1 MDKKT
6 YNEERLERIER
17 FLREQMSPE
26 ETQEFIKDLKND
38 KELREDAQMMAQM
51 IKTMGITKEREEQ
64 HIVRAIQ
71 HISSREGK
79 RTGAEVGKP
88 SICKASIDCELSGSS
103 YAGEP
108 EYADY
113 NEERMELSPAAATET
128 ESPAVIPLKTAS
140 RTRRFMKWAL
150 PIAAMVV
157 LAFGAIKFTSKKG
170 EAQLAV
176 NEVATK
182 EQPST
187 KKQANEDDITV
198 DEKQVADAPVA
209 ALSEPDDEEV
219 VMDGGTL
226 PTVENVVE
234 PKVQNMLADIDKAI
248 EEKQDLQPFINEMQ
262 DIIDGLKES
271 KAEYAQFKPYQEKIE
286 WRLTAAL
293 TVDGDDCL
301 AKEVLDDIAE
311 ADNPLAVM
319 LRKKYQCNE

>member
-26 ETQEFIKDLKND
+26 ETKEFIKALKND

-51 IKTMGITKEREEQ
+51 IKAMGITKEREEQ
-64 HIVRAIQ
+64 HIVRSIQ
-71 HISSREGK
+71 HYSSRDGK
-79 RTGAEVGKP
+79 RIGVEVGKP
-88 SICKASIDCELSGSS
+88 SACQARTDCELSSSS

-113 NEERMELSPAAATET
+113 NEERMELSPAAATEI

-187 KKQANEDDITV
+187 KKQANEDAITV
-198 DEKQVADAPVA
+198 DEKQVADTPVA

-226 PTVENVVE
+226 PNVENVVE

>member
-51 IKTMGITKEREEQ
+51 IKAMGITKEREEQ
-64 HIVRAIQ
+64 HIVRSIQ
-71 HISSREGK
+71 HISTREGK
-79 RTGAEVGKP
+79 RPGAVAEKP
-88 SICKASIDCELSGSS
+88 SACKARLDCELSSSS
-103 YAGEP
+103 YAAEP

-157 LAFGAIKFTSKKG
+157 LVFGAIKFTSKKG

-182 EQPST
+182 NQPST
-187 KKQANEDDITV
+187 KKQANMDAITV
-198 DEKQVADAPVA
+198 DNKQVADAPVA

-226 PTVENVVE
+226 PNVGNTVD
-234 PKVQNMLADIDKAI
+234 PKVQSMLADIDKAI

-301 AKEVLDDIAE
+301 AKDVLDDIAE